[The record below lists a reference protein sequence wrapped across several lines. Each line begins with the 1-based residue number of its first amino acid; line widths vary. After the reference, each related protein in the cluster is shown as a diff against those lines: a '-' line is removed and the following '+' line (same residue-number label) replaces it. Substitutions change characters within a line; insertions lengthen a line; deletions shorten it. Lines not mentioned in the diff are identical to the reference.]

1 MTRQHLLEQLD
12 KDDLFDLVVVG
23 GGASGCGVALDAAS
37 RGLKIL
43 LVEKNDFAEGTSGRS
58 TKLAHGGVRYLEK
71 AIKQLDRSQY
81 NLVRDGLRE
90 RGLLLEN
97 ARHLVNR
104 ITLVT
109 PIYRWIDVPYI
120 FSGLKLYDLLSG
132 RRHIGHSRLVSR
144 AEALRRLPMLNREGL
159 KAGVEYQDGQFH
171 DARVNLGLAL
181 TAQRQGALVINHMA
195 VSGFTRSA
203 GKISAVTLVDQLTG
217 TDRTV
222 RTRGVVN
229 AAGPFVDQVRKLD
242 DPAAADLITTSS
254 GVHLVLDGRFAPPDT
269 GLMIPKT
276 EDGRV
281 LFILPW
287 EGHALIGTTDEPAPL
302 SEHPRPQDRD
312 IDYLLRHVGRHFN
325 VRITRADI
333 KATWSGLRPLV
344 ANPRAKDTAA
354 LARDHILSA
363 SPTGLL
369 SLAGGKWTTYRKMAL
384 DTVNHAIRMFSLAP
398 SHPAGQTAHLAL
410 LGSADFDPLGGT
422 VLAQRYHLDADS
434 AAHINRCY
442 GDQADQV
449 LELGHTTASNRPLV
463 AGHPCLEA
471 QVIYGVRFEQAQ
483 RAIDILAR
491 RTSLAVLDTNAA
503 RLALPR
509 VIELMAAE
517 LGWNRQRCDAE
528 TRRTGTL
535 LDEGI

>member
-12 KDDLFDLVVVG
+12 KDELFDLVVVG

-37 RGLKIL
+37 RGLKVL
-43 LVEKNDFAEGTSGRS
+43 LAEKNDFAEGTSGRS

-97 ARHLVNR
+97 ARHLANR
-104 ITLVT
+104 IALVT

-132 RRHIGHSRLVSR
+132 RRRIGHSRLVSR
-144 AEALRRLPMLNREGL
+144 QEALRRLPMLNREGL
-159 KAGVEYQDGQFH
+159 KAAVEYQDGQFH
-171 DARVNLGLAL
+171 DARVNLCLAL

-203 GKISAVTLVDQLTG
+203 EKISGVTLVDQLTG

-242 DPAAADLITTSS
+242 DPAASDLITTSS
-254 GVHLVLDGRFAPPDT
+254 GVHLVLDGHFAPPDT

-287 EGHALIGTTDEPAPL
+287 EGHALVGTTDEPAPL
-302 SEHPRPQDRD
+302 SEHPRPQDRE
-312 IDYLLRHVGRHFN
+312 IDYLLRHIGRYFN

-363 SPTGLL
+363 SPAGLL

-384 DTVNHAIRMFSLAP
+384 DTVNHAIRMFCLTP
-398 SHPAGQTAHLAL
+398 VHPGSQTAQLTL

-422 VLAQRYHLDADS
+422 ALAQRYQLDA
-434 AAHINRCY
+434 AAAAYINRCY

-449 LELGHTTASNRPLV
+449 LELGRTTATNRPLV
-463 AGHPCLEA
+463 TGHPCLEV

-491 RTSLAVLDTNAA
+491 RTSLAILDTAA
-503 RLALPR
+503 AHIALPR
-509 VIELMAAE
+509 VIELMAME
-517 LGWNRQRCDAE
+517 LGWDRQHCDAE
-528 TRRTGTL
+528 THRARTL
-535 LDEGI
+535 LDQGI